1 MRQNEGNNVPIRSFF
16 VPFRDWEIKRMK
28 TAEIESLI
36 LQLLTTQPE
45 VSIRSIA
52 EAAGF
57 SPDNETQRK
66 AIQRALISLKENN
79 SIIPKGAGR
88 SRVYV
93 LSAAEKQ
100 KVSESEGTG
109 NDNYFAGIN
118 LSPESENLLKNVS
131 QPIAGRMPVG

>member
-1 MRQNEGNNVPIRSFF
+1 MRRI
-16 VPFRDWEIKRMK
+16 K

-36 LQLLTTQPE
+36 LKMLTTHSE

-52 EAAGF
+52 GAAGF

-66 AIQRALISLKENN
+66 AIQRALISLEENN

-93 LSAAEKQ
+93 LSVAEKT
-100 KVSESEGTG
+100 KVSESEGTEK
-109 NDNYFAGIN
+109 DNYFAGIT
-118 LSPESENLLKNVS
+118 LSPGK
-131 QPIAGRMPVG
+131 